1 MCMKY
6 QFHEYF
12 IEATDKYENLSLDDE
27 YNCRAKNMTT
37 YSISKT
43 EQQQNIDLN
52 LQRMK

>member
-1 MCMKY
+1 MKY

-12 IEATDKYENLSLDDE
+12 IEATDKYENLSLGAE
-27 YNCRAKNMTT
+27 YNCRAKNMTRH
-37 YSISKT
+37 SISKT